1 MRALRGRAGA
11 LGRETGGSVLIE
23 TSLALLVAFPLL
35 FAVFELCMF
44 TYTQSVLG
52 DAAREG
58 VRYAI
63 VHGSDSPTCSGPS
76 VGCADQSGAN
86 VVSIVQNY
94 AAQFLNTPGGLTISV
109 SYPDSSA
116 APQSRVGV
124 TVTYNYAPFF
134 KSDVSSTQIPMSATG
149 EGRIVF

>member
-1 MRALRGRAGA
+1 
-11 LGRETGGSVLIE
+11 
-23 TSLALLVAFPLL
+23 
-35 FAVFELCMF
+35 
-44 TYTQSVLG
+44 VLG
-52 DAAREG
+52 DAARQG

-76 VGCADQSGAN
+76 TGCDDQSGAI
-86 VVSIVQNY
+86 VVATVRSY
-94 AAQFLNTPGGLTISV
+94 AAQFLNTPEGVTVSV

-124 TVTYNYAPFF
+124 TVTYNYNPFF
-134 KSDVSSTQIPMSATG
+134 QSNVTSTLIPMYATG